1 VFCFDDVEQVLT
13 GNVSWWLFV
22 CLFVWLF
29 GWLVGWLVVVCC
41 LVFGVWCLLS
51 VVCCLFCLVFGVCLW
66 CRSVYEEMKQL
77 NVDEEW
83 GNINTSLH
91 ALRDSLVHSS
101 NVVVNIT
108 SDTAGITMAEACV
121 PSFVDRLPT
130 RTAPADPSRT
140 CFSFRT
146 STVGST
152 GSIWRCGVLR
162 CPTVSCGV
170 LRCGKFDTQT

>member
-1 VFCFDDVEQVLT
+1 MFPGGCLFGGCLF
-13 GNVSWWLFV
+13 GCLFV
-22 CLFVWLF
+22 CLFVVW
-29 GWLVGWLVVVCC
+29 C
-41 LVFGVWCLLS
+41 LVFVVWCLVFVVWCLLS